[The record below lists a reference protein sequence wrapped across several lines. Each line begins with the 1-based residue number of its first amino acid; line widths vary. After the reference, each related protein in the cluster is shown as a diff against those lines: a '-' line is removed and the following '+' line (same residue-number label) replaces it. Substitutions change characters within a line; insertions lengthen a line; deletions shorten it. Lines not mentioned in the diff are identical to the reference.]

1 MRMRALLMTVATLL
15 MAAPARAAVVTVHVA
30 DPWIRFVTPETP
42 AAGYFVVTNAGSRP
56 VVITG
61 ASSPNCASV
70 MLHQSRSVNGVE
82 EMNMV
87 SSVTVPPHGEVRF
100 QPGGYHLMCTA
111 PKDMKLGTRVPIS
124 LRFEDNRIIT
134 RGFLVRGVNRK

>member
-1 MRMRALLMTVATLL
+1 MRAQALLMTVATLL
-15 MAAPARAAVVTVHVA
+15 MAVPACAALLTVHVA

-42 AAGYFVVTNAGSRP
+42 AAGYFTITNAGSRP

-70 MLHQSRSVNGVE
+70 MLHQSRSVNGME

-87 SSVTVPPHGEVRF
+87 SSVTVPPHGQVRF
-100 QPGGYHLMCTA
+100 QPGGYHLMCMS
-111 PKDMKLGTRVPIS
+111 PNDMKLGARVPIT
-124 LRFEDNRIIT
+124 LRFQDNPIIT
-134 RGFLVRGVNRK
+134 RGFLVRGVSGK